1 MEFYSL
7 LNIQISYFDQT
18 PQFSLF
24 SQVLCR
30 DRGQPSLNAT
40 VMVTVDVVTAGD
52 VVNMLQKVCNFDCFF
67 YYFNSFFSAI
77 TQYFSTVFCL
87 FSEVNKINIELYKID
102 IHFHVTQVFSQ
113 VLKNDVISL
122 KAKYL
127 IIFLAV
133 AFALSLVTLL
143 CFVRYHRADKSKYRN
158 AV

>member
-67 YYFNSFFSAI
+67 IILIAFF
-77 TQYFSTVFCL
+77 Q
-87 FSEVNKINIELYKID
+87 
-102 IHFHVTQVFSQ
+102 Q
-113 VLKNDVISL
+113 SL
-122 KAKYL
+122 N
-127 IIFLAV
+127 IFLQFSV
-133 AFALSLVTLL
+133 YFL
-143 CFVRYHRADKSKYRN
+143 K
-158 AV
+158 